1 MAGIDEAGWSALGA
15 AEVARAV
22 ADGWSDARPDD
33 RLTLLPMNDGG
44 PGLIDVLRSARGGEL
59 SAVTVP
65 DAGGQ
70 PVPSAVL
77 VLTEDSGART
87 AYIDG
92 SVVLSGTAAV
102 DDASTAGLGHL
113 LRHAL
118 DTGAERIVVGTG
130 PRRVTAHDGGEGLL
144 RALVDSDT
152 DGVEGTWLDGL
163 PDLVERLRDRDLV
176 LLAAHDLPLL
186 GLNGASAGLV
196 DAGRADA
203 AGAQE
208 VERRMADRVA
218 RLSAAAGPGRPSLLA
233 TGGHHH
239 GPVGAAA
246 ALGVGGDR
254 STTTGR
260 PMTSTRPGVA
270 PGSGAGGGSAFA
282 LGLLGARRVDGATW
296 VADVIGLAEHVAQ
309 ADLVLTGAGVLDGGA
324 LEEGVVPAVS
334 AEALPLGIP
343 LIAVAAQ
350 VRTGRRDW
358 GAAGVAGAFEVI
370 ESPEQLDA
378 WQAGPAAALRA
389 RIPRVAR
396 TWSR

>member
-22 ADGWSDARPDD
+22 ADGWGDARPDD

-44 PGLIDVLRSARGGEL
+44 PGLIDVLRAARGGEL

-65 DAGGQ
+65 DAGGR

-92 SVVLSGTAAV
+92 SVALSGTATV
-102 DDASTAGLGHL
+102 EDSSTAGLGHL

-144 RALVDSDT
+144 RALVGDST
-152 DGVEGTWLDGL
+152 DLPGL
-163 PDLVERLRDRDLV
+163 IEQLRGRDLV

-218 RLSAAAGPGRPSLLA
+218 RLSADAGPGRPSLLA
-233 TGGHHH
+233 TGGHQHR
-239 GPVGAAA
+239 PVGAAA
-246 ALGVGGDR
+246 ALGVG
-254 STTTGR
+254 SAHPTTTNR
-260 PMTSTRPGVA
+260 PVTGTRPGVA
-270 PGSGAGGGSAFA
+270 PGSGAGGGAAFA

-296 VADVIGLAEHVAQ
+296 IADTIGLAGQVAQ

-324 LEEGVVPAVS
+324 LEEGVIPAVS

>member
-1 MAGIDEAGWSALGA
+1 MAGIETGWSALGA
-15 AEVARAV
+15 AEVAGAV
-22 ADGWSDARPDD
+22 ADGWRDARPDD
-33 RLTLLPMNDGG
+33 EVTLLPMNDGG
-44 PGLIDVLRSARGGEL
+44 PGLIDVLRTARGGEL

-92 SVVLSGTAAV
+92 SVVLSGTATV

-118 DTGAERIVVGTG
+118 DTGAERIVIGTG

-144 RALVDSDT
+144 RALLGDGT
-152 DGVEGTWLDGL
+152 DLPGL
-163 PDLVERLRDRDLV
+163 IEQLRDRDLV

-203 AGAQE
+203 AQAQDA
-208 VERRMADRVA
+208 ERRMADRVA

-233 TGGHHH
+233 TGGHQH
-239 GPVGAAA
+239 GP
-246 ALGVGGDR
+246 ALGSAR
-254 STTTGR
+254 SG

-296 VADVIGLAEHVAQ
+296 VADAIGLAEQVAQ